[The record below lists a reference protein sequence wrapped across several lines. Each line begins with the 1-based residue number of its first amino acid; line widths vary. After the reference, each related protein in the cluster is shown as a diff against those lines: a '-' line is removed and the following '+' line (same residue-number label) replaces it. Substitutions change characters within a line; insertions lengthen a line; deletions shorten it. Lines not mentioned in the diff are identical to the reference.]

1 MASGGATVTGL
12 AELKRAVERL
22 PDVVQTALRKVAR
35 DTALR
40 VRANA
45 AAKVPVDSGITRDSI
60 AVIPNPEE
68 KFYRVETGPA
78 PPHRLDDGRTAYL
91 PNLPIWLEYGTR
103 FRTARPFMRPAFD
116 AEDEHYVRD
125 MTAAV
130 TRTAKE
136 LLG

>member
-12 AELKRAVERL
+12 AELRRAVQRL

-40 VRANA
+40 VRSNA
-45 AAKVPVDSGITRDSI
+45 AAKVPVDSGITHDSI

-68 KFYRVETGPA
+68 QFYRVETGPA
-78 PPHRLDDGRTAYL
+78 PPHRREGRTAFL
-91 PNLPIWLEYGTR
+91 PNLPLWIEYGTR
-103 FRTARPFMRPAFD
+103 FKQARPFMRPAFD
-116 AEDEHYVRD
+116 QENDRYLRD
-125 MTAAV
+125 MTAAI